1 MSGSSSVVTP
11 VRERTPAK
19 AWMML
24 VLGVLAQ
31 AAGTF
36 LVSTP
41 AYLIVLLHSPASAG
55 GQGMPLAQAGLLA
68 SAPTF
73 GMVLTLVA
81 WGALVDRR
89 GERGVIAGGL
99 VLTAVF
105 ALASALAA
113 DAAQGFVTLAIL
125 LMLGGAASAST
136 NSASGRI
143 VVGWFPRSR
152 RGLAMGIRQM
162 SQPLG
167 VAAAALV
174 VPPLAAG
181 IGIAAPLLV
190 AAVTTGILAVACW
203 FGIRNP
209 PRPSRLAGTGHDAP
223 ARPANP
229 YARDSFLVRI
239 HALSVL
245 LVVPQ
250 FTLSIFGLVWM
261 TTQLGWNAAVAG
273 GLIAAAQ
280 FIGALGRIAIGSLS
294 DSVGSRVR
302 VLRWVAAAGV
312 VAMLALAGCGAL
324 HWQLA
329 AGIVFVVATAV
340 SVADNGLA
348 FTSVAEAAGPAWSGK
363 ALGIQNTGQFVAAS
377 VVGPGIGAL
386 VTAVGFPFAFAVVAL
401 TPLAALG
408 LTPRRDRQAAS
419 EDRRGGAATLAGRA
433 RSGLSTRP

>member
-1 MSGSSSVVTP
+1 MSTETRVAPP
-11 VRERTPAK
+11 VREHTPAK
-19 AWMML
+19 AWLML

-41 AYLIVLLHSPASAG
+41 AYLIVLLHASPDHG
-55 GQGMPLAQAGLLA
+55 GQGMSLAQAGLLA

-73 GMVLTLVA
+73 GMVCTLVA

-99 VLTAVF
+99 LLTALF
-105 ALASALAA
+105 ALAAS
-113 DAAQGFVTLAIL
+113 AAQGFVALAIL

-181 IGIAAPLLV
+181 AGLTAPLLV
-190 AAVTTGILAVACW
+190 AAAATGVLAVACW

-209 PRPSRLAGTGHDAP
+209 PRPAVAAASSG

-229 YARDSFLVRI
+229 YARDRFLVRI
-239 HALSVL
+239 HAVSVL

-261 TTQLGWNAAVAG
+261 TTALGWNAAVAG
-273 GLIAAAQ
+273 GLIAVSQ
-280 FIGALGRIAIGSLS
+280 FIGALGRIAVGSLS
-294 DSVGSRVR
+294 DRVGSRVR
-302 VLRWVAAAGV
+302 VLRQVALAGV
-312 VAMLALAGCGAL
+312 VVMGLLAACGAA
-324 HWQLA
+324 HWDVA
-329 AGIVFVVATAV
+329 AGAVFLLATAV

-348 FTSVAEAAGPAWSGK
+348 FTSVAEAAGPAWSGR

-377 VVGPGIGAL
+377 VVGPGVGAL
-386 VTAVGFPFAFAVVAL
+386 VTAVGFPLAFAAVAL
-401 TPLAALG
+401 TPLVALG
-408 LTPRRDRQAAS
+408 LVPR
-419 EDRRGGAATLAGRA
+419 EDRHA
-433 RSGLSTRP
+433 S